1 MWLRGVKDDET
12 SELRE
17 LVIKK
22 QNYGKDGQRQLLRW
36 QQPGLFVP
44 VGTPSLVERAS
55 EEAKVESAYLDCL
68 RAIEGQGRRVGPY
81 TGRNYAPA
89 AFEGMPQASGC
100 KAKVLA
106 AAQERLFASGKI
118 EAIQF
123 GPPSKQVTIIKRKEA
138 EQ

>member
-1 MWLRGVKDDET
+1 MRGAGSTQWHNAARARMWLRGVKDDET

-81 TGRNYAPA
+81 TGRN
-89 AFEGMPQASGC
+89 
-100 KAKVLA
+100 
-106 AAQERLFASGKI
+106 
-118 EAIQF
+118 
-123 GPPSKQVTIIKRKEA
+123 
-138 EQ
+138 